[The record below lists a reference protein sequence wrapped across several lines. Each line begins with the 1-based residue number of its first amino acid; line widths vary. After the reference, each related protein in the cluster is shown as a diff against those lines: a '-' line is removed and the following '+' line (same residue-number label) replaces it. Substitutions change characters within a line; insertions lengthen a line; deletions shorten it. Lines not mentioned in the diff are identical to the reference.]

1 MQNQTNP
8 QNAQA
13 SPQNTPQAPKPK
25 LTIRYFAKTAME
37 QLKGKIPIILL
48 VLALLALPAAAV
60 NAYSSANMLSSV
72 SQLLNRY
79 DFSSPEDMQGFMLAL
94 QDAQSISSFAD
105 IALWFISQ
113 LLSCAVITA
122 AAVFVYEALNKETP
136 FDEVKARMP
145 VTLLKRSGWVFLIS
159 IFASFLMSML
169 STYIT
174 YLALLFA
181 MFIRGTAGIIF
192 SSVVFLIVLWLATAF
207 INLFIINM
215 RTAVA
220 VNRARLLFSVTYV
233 STILKGRYKKS
244 MPVYLAALA
253 CRFLI
258 TALLTAAAYFILPLE
273 GGPGY
278 ITLFVY
284 FLLSLIIDGLFS
296 AFYTVNF
303 FRLEITGQKQLI
315 KLQAAIMKKYEEAL
329 RQSGQMP
336 PSGLFTPSAR
346 QQRPDD
352 QQQPDGQASEEG
364 AQGNGGGS
372 NGNPSQE
379 QNPSPEKDSQEQN
392 QASPENPNDKA
403 DNA

>member
-79 DFSSPEDMQGFMLAL
+79 DFSSPEDMQGFMPAL

-136 FDEVKARMP
+136 FDEVKARMHE
-145 VTLLKRSGWVFLIS
+145 TLLQPTRSLYMKS
-159 IFASFLMSML
+159 ILANFLMIML

-244 MPVYLAALA
+244 MPVYLIALA

-379 QNPSPEKDSQEQN
+379 QNPSPEKDSHEQN